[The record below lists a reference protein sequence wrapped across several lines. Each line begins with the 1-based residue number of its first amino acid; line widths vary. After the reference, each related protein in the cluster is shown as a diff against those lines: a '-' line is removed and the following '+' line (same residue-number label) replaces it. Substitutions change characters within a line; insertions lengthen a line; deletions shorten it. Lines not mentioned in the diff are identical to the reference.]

1 MRRRLDLFPTH
12 GQPAFAPW
20 RLALVT
26 VFQFMENVTDRQAA
40 DAVRDRLAWKYAL
53 SLELTDPGF
62 DHSVLSEF
70 RSRLLEGHAE
80 ERMPGSPPGAMSGGR
95 MAEAPEDDNGPTKP
109 MYSASIRALNR
120 TLRVAQTMVSV
131 LHVRVAR

>member
-1 MRRRLDLFPTH
+1 MFSEVYPTTGRFVKGFDDEIVRLSYYHCVEHPERVMTFIRKYFTFLKNNFP
-12 GQPAFAPW
+12 
-20 RLALVT
+20 
-26 VFQFMENVTDRQAA
+26 
-40 DAVRDRLAWKYAL
+40 
-53 SLELTDPGF
+53 LELTDPGF

-95 MAEAPEDDNGPTKP
+95 MEEAPEDDNGPTKP

>member
-1 MRRRLDLFPTH
+1 
-12 GQPAFAPW
+12 
-20 RLALVT
+20 
-26 VFQFMENVTDRQAA
+26 MENVTDRQAA

-95 MAEAPEDDNGPTKP
+95 MAEALEDDNGPTKP